1 MRYFVKL
8 AGKAFGPLEEDK
20 IVEMY
25 QSGRLKDPVEISRD
39 KKDWEAI
46 DIILPPPAPSPI
58 LPTLPD
64 FSFSDTLLDE
74 NFEPL
79 PVAGEITPSFNDPND
94 SVWYYSSDGRNG
106 YGPVSKSNLATM
118 LQCDM
123 LNPRSLVWRQGENSR
138 PISSVPE
145 LMDILHF
152 ANPQSASVRTTG
164 GVTNSVPS
172 VLPAPNN
179 PMFSRTLSPSLNN
192 SGSASFTSSPS
203 DARSNS
209 NSNMLD
215 LLDDPIF
222 RNENIDQGK
231 APDNTPVGQ
240 ISRRSYILMAVFLG
254 QLGIHNFYAKRMDIA
269 IPQLFIGLSN
279 LVVLIIIS
287 IVSLATEGE
296 GGFLFL
302 IPAIIGLGLEIWAV
316 IETFTVTKD
325 GIGKR
330 MC

>member
-8 AGKAFGPLEEDK
+8 AGKAFGPLEEEK

-25 QSGRLKDPVEISRD
+25 QSGRLKAPVEISRD

-46 DIILPPPAPSPI
+46 DIILPAPAPPPSPD
-58 LPTLPD
+58 LPSLD
-64 FSFSDTLLDE
+64 ELLDE

-79 PVAGEITPSFNDPND
+79 PVAGEITQTFIDPNG
-94 SVWYYSSDGRNG
+94 SIWYYSIDGRNG

-123 LNPRSLVWRQGENSR
+123 LKPRSLVWRQGENSR
-138 PISSVPE
+138 PISDVPE
-145 LMDILHF
+145 LMDIIRF
-152 ANPQSASVRTTG
+152 ANPQSTSAGTG
-164 GVTNSVPS
+164 VGREARSVPPVQPS
-172 VLPAPNN
+172 QNN
-179 PMFSRTLSPSLNN
+179 PMFSQPFSPNSNN
-192 SGSASFTSSPS
+192 SGFGGYTPSPS
-203 DARSNS
+203 GSRSNS
-209 NSNMLD
+209 NTTVSD

-222 RNENIDQGK
+222 RNEGLEQRR

-240 ISRRSYILMAVFLG
+240 IRRMSYILLAVFLG

-269 IPQLFIGLSN
+269 IAQLFIGLSN

-287 IVSLATEGE
+287 IVSLATEGD
-296 GGFLFL
+296 GGFMFI

-330 MC
+330 MY